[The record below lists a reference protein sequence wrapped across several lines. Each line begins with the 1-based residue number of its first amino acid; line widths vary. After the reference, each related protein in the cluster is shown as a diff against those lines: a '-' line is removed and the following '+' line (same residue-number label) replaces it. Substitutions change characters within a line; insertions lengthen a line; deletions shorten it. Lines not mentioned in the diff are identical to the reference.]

1 MGVPR
6 PAEVTRERVQRF
18 AGAMGGI
25 GFTAGVGFG
34 QLLSGASRSNLE
46 FYAISGFTVLTLI
59 LGGYQLRRWP
69 PARF

>member
-6 PAEVTRERVQRF
+6 PTDVTRERVQRF
-18 AGAMGGI
+18 AGTIGGI
-25 GFTAGVGFG
+25 GFTAGLGFG
-34 QLLSGASRSNLE
+34 RLLFGGWRSDLE
-46 FYAISGFTVLTLI
+46 FYATSAFTVLMLI